1 MSAVLGPMLRM
12 VVSLAI
18 VLALMYVAARLLNR
32 GRAPRPA
39 RQRQRPRPRP
49 RAEKAGGS
57 LIASL
62 AGAAGAKR
70 GRRVADDST
79 RLELVSRQ
87 PLGKTA
93 SVAVV
98 RVGDRTLLL
107 GVTDSE
113 IRLLSELGGPVG
125 EIQPDAAAVAEERE
139 TARQPLALVEPV
151 ADAQPPMSVLDVLR
165 ERTVRRA

>member
-1 MSAVLGPMLRM
+1 MLRM

-18 VLALMYVAARLLNR
+18 VLALMYVAARLLSR

-39 RQRQRPRPRP
+39 RQRQAQRP
-49 RAEKAGGS
+49 RATKKAGGS

-70 GRRVADDST
+70 GRRVADEST
-79 RLELVSRQ
+79 RLELLSRQ

-93 SVAVV
+93 AVAVV
-98 RVGDRTLLL
+98 RVGERTLLL

-113 IRLLSELGGPVG
+113 IRLLSELGEPAEN
-125 EIQPDAAAVAEERE
+125 EILPDDPAAAGEKEA
-139 TARQPLALVEPV
+139 ARQPLALVEPV
-151 ADAQPPMSVLDVLR
+151 VDAQPMSVLDILR